1 MALVEE
7 LTAVCEVREA
17 GADDAVD
24 GVSPQVVA
32 RPAST
37 AQTAALLRACH
48 ERDLA
53 VVVRGAGSKL
63 SWGSPP
69 SRVDVVLETLAMAG
83 LVEHAHGD
91 LIATAQAGMPLAG
104 LNASLASAHQQ
115 LLVDDLAGGG
125 TVGGMLAANASG
137 PRRMIPG
144 ALRDLLI
151 GVTMVRADGTVA
163 KSGGKVVKNVA
174 GYDLGKLLV
183 GSFGTLGVIT
193 EATFRLHPVP
203 PATRWVEAPVPS
215 ERLADTLAALVHSQL
230 VPGAVEVDRPAG
242 DGATTVAVMVTGT
255 EGGVES
261 RAAALYEMLPEAQ
274 LDGHVG
280 WTDRYPWLSGQPDGG
295 LLALKMTTRL
305 SGVAT
310 LVEQAATAGV
320 HVRGSAG
327 VGVLYGSLPVSGDLA
342 TTVDQL
348 RDTCTDLGGSLVVL
362 DAPQPTKAG
371 LDVWGPVHGLDLMRR
386 LKHEFDPTG
395 VLSPGRFVGGI

>member
-1 MALVEE
+1 MPLVAE
-7 LTAVCEVREA
+7 LEATCPVREA
-17 GADDAVD
+17 DADDAVD
-24 GVSPQVVA
+24 GVQPRVVA

-37 AQTAALLRACH
+37 AQTSALLRACH
-48 ERDLA
+48 DHDLA
-53 VVVRGAGSKL
+53 VVVRGGGSKL
-63 SWGSPP
+63 TWGRPP
-69 SRVDVVLETLAMAG
+69 TRVDVVLETLAMAG
-83 LVEHAHGD
+83 LIEHAHGD
-91 LIATAQAGMPLAG
+91 LIATAQAGMALAE
-104 LNASLASAHQQ
+104 LNASLAGAAQQ

-125 TVGGMLAANASG
+125 TVGGLLAANVSG
-137 PRRMIPG
+137 ARRMIPG

-203 PATRWVEAPVPS
+203 PAGRWVEAPVPS
-215 ERLADTLAALVHSQL
+215 DRLADTLAALVHSQL
-230 VPGAVEVDRPAG
+230 VPGAVEVDRSPR
-242 DGATTVAVMVTGT
+242 DGITVVAVLVTGT

-261 RAAALYEMLPEAQ
+261 RAAALYEMLPEAH
-274 LDGHVG
+274 LGDDLG
-280 WTDRYPWLSGQPDGG
+280 WTARYPWLGSGTAGAQ
-295 LLALKMTTRL
+295 LALKMTTRL

-310 LVEQAATAGV
+310 LVEQAAGAGV

-327 VGVLYGSLPVSGDLA
+327 VGVLYGALPDSDDAAA
-342 TTVDQL
+342 TVARL

-362 DAPQPTKAG
+362 DAPPATKAD

-386 LKHEFDPTG
+386 VKHEFDPTG

>member
-1 MALVEE
+1 MALLEQ
-7 LTAVCEVREA
+7 LAALCEVRPA

-24 GVSPQVVA
+24 GVDPRVVA
-32 RPAST
+32 RPGST
-37 AQTAALLRACH
+37 AQTSSLLRACH
-48 ERDLA
+48 EGDLA

-63 SWGSPP
+63 TWGSPP
-69 SRVDVVLETLAMAG
+69 TRVDVVVETRAMAR

-91 LIATAQAGMPLAG
+91 LIATAQAGMPLAD
-104 LNASLASAHQQ
+104 LNAALACADQQ
-115 LLVDDLAGGG
+115 LLVDDAAGGG

-137 PRRMIPG
+137 ARRMIPG

-203 PATRWVEAPVPS
+203 PATRWVEAPVPP

-230 VPGAVEVDRPAG
+230 VPGALEVDRVAG
-242 DGATTVAVMVTGT
+242 AATTTVAVMVTGT
-255 EGGVES
+255 EGGVQS
-261 RAAALYEMLPEAQ
+261 RAAALYEMLPDAH
-274 LDGHVG
+274 LGDDPG
-280 WTDRYPWLSGQPDGG
+280 WTTRYPWRADDADAQR
-295 LLALKMTTRL
+295 LALKMTTRL

-310 LVEQAATAGV
+310 LVEQAAHAGV

-327 VGVLYGSLPVSGDLA
+327 VGVLYGALPATDDAS
-342 TTVDQL
+342 TTVARL
-348 RDTCTDLGGSLVVL
+348 RDTCTALGGSLVVL
-362 DAPQPTKAG
+362 DAPASTKAS

-386 LKHEFDPTG
+386 VKHEFDPTG